1 MVFMIWK
8 MYKNENPI
16 SYRLWPHCVK
26 QKKKI
31 DIIWSVIWHRLW
43 IANLVWLNSILWF
56 SGAKKLMDFFS
67 SWFLFCNRN
76 LQSLFITPFFAI
88 SHHCAA
94 CCPEGFVF
102 FFLQRNCFLER
113 LSWYG
118 CNTFDWMKGRVK
130 AVLEFQGLTL
140 ENFRTH
146 KIILLLVTVVIR

>member
-1 MVFMIWK
+1 MASLCK
-8 MYKNENPI
+8 TE
-16 SYRLWPHCVK
+16 
-26 QKKKI
+26 KK
-31 DIIWSVIWHRLW
+31 DWY
-43 IANLVWLNSILWF
+43 NLICNLTQTLNCKLSLIELNSLVQWSKEIN
-56 SGAKKLMDFFS
+56 GFF
-67 SWFLFCNRN
+67 FLLGSFFCNRN

-130 AVLEFQGLTL
+130 AVLEFLGLTL

-146 KIILLLVTVVIR
+146 KIILLLVNCLPLNWRG